1 LSYSPAQHY
10 CSVYSVAGAVAW
22 MAEAVTA
29 STKALSAS
37 LSERSARAA
46 SIPQPEM

>member
-10 CSVYSVAGAVAW
+10 CSVYSVAGAVGW
-22 MAEAVTA
+22 IAEAATTPA
-29 STKALSAS
+29 KTRSAS